1 MKRRLVLLGLV
12 AVAAIAVGAAGAA
25 PRATPGVTATQ
36 ILLGGSVPLSGE
48 AAAGGKVALGA
59 DAYFKYVNARGG
71 VFGRKIAY
79 KYLDDG
85 YEPQRTFL
93 AVRQLVQQDDVFAIF
108 NTLGTSN
115 NMAIR
120 GFLNQAGVPQLF
132 VASGASTFGRDYE
145 KYPWTIGFIPTY
157 SAEGKVYARYLLN
170 NKRGQKIA
178 VLYQDDDYGKELVSG
193 LQAGLGAK
201 KGLIVKKVGYDP
213 TASDVRSEVAA
224 LKASKAKVFMIFAFG
239 KFAVQAFITANQ
251 LGWHPQIVVND
262 VAAAT
267 SLMQLSPQKATEGA
281 ISIVFGK
288 DPDSPKWKSDKGM
301 KLFQSVMKRYAAG
314 QNPNGYYAAGM
325 ASAYTLVDTL
335 RKAGKNLTRK
345 GVLNAATHLNEKN
358 NPFVLPGITIRTT
371 PSYRFPISQVRLE
384 RWHKD
389 HWVLFGPLVS
399 ARP

>member
-1 MKRRLVLLGLV
+1 VKV
-12 AVAAIAVGAAGAA
+12 AVAAVALLVAASVAGAR
-25 PRATPGVTATQ
+25 PVATPGVSSSS
-36 ILLGGSVPLSGE
+36 ILIGGTVPLTGE
-48 AAAGGKVALGA
+48 AAAAAGVARGA
-59 DAYFKYVNARGG
+59 DAYFKYVNAKGG
-71 VFGRKIAY
+71 VFNRKITY

-93 AVRQLVQQDDVFAIF
+93 DVRQLVQQDGVFAIF
-108 NTLGTSN
+108 NSLGTSN
-115 NMAIR
+115 NSAIR

-157 SAEGKVYARYLLN
+157 SGEGKVYARYLLA
-170 NKRGQKIA
+170 KRPGAKIA

-201 KGLIVKKVGYDP
+201 KSLIVKKVGYDP
-213 TASDVRSEVAA
+213 SASDVRSEVAS

-267 SLMQLSPQKATEGA
+267 SLMQLSPPKATEGA
-281 ISIVFGK
+281 LSIVFGK
-288 DPDSPKWKSDKGM
+288 DPDAPMWKRDKGM
-301 KLFQSVMKRYAAG
+301 KLFRSIMARYAAG

-335 RKAGKNLTRK
+335 KKAGKNLTRK
-345 GVLNAATHLNEKN
+345 SVLTAATHLNEKT
-358 NPFVLPGITIRTT
+358 NPFVLPGIKVHTT
-371 PSYRFPISQVRLE
+371 PSFRFPISQVRLE
-384 RWHKD
+384 RWHNG
-389 HWVLFGPLVS
+389 HWVIFGPLLS
-399 ARP
+399 AKP

>member
-1 MKRRLVLLGLV
+1 MSRAVLLAVALLV
-12 AVAAIAVGAAGAA
+12 AASAAGAR
-25 PRATPGVTATQ
+25 PLATPGVTSSS
-36 ILLGGSVPLSGE
+36 ILIGGTVPLTGE
-48 AAAGGKVALGA
+48 AAAAAGVARGA
-59 DAYFKYVNARGG
+59 DAYFKYVNAKGG
-71 VFGRKIAY
+71 VYQRKITY

-93 AVRQLVQQDDVFAIF
+93 AVRQLVQQDGVFAIF
-108 NTLGTSN
+108 NSLGTSN
-115 NMAIR
+115 NAAIR

-132 VASGASTFGRDYE
+132 VASGASTFGRDYK

-157 SAEGKVYARYLLN
+157 SGEGKVYARYLL
-170 NKRGQKIA
+170 KKMPKAKIA
-178 VLYQDDDYGKELVSG
+178 VLYQDDDYGKELVAG

-201 KGLIVKKVGYDP
+201 KSLIVKKAGYDP
-213 TASDVRSEVAA
+213 TASDVRSEVAS

-267 SLMQLSPQKATEGA
+267 SLMQLSPPKATESA

-288 DPDSPKWKSDKGM
+288 DPDAPMWKRDKGM
-301 KLFQSVMKRYAAG
+301 KLFRSIMSRYAPG
-314 QNPNGYYAAGM
+314 QNANGYYAAGM

-335 RKAGKNLTRK
+335 KKAGKNLTRK
-345 GVLNAATHLNEKN
+345 GVLNAATHLNEKS

-384 RWHKD
+384 RWHKG
-389 HWVLFGPLVS
+389 HWVIFGPLLS
-399 ARP
+399 AKP